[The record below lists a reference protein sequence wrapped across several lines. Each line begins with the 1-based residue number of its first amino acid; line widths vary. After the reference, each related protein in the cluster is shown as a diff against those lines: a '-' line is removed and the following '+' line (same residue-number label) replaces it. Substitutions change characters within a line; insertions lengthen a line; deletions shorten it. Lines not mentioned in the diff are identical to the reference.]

1 MKSCWPGAVH
11 SPFASA
17 VFLSVVR
24 LRALTPNCNSL
35 HCALTA
41 VSLSPFLHH
50 FSPHLT
56 LSSALLFLFLR
67 GGSVCLVSI
76 PIEHISFPFLQLLCT
91 VHCVLTVL
99 CATHPIGCS
108 VPLLPVLSSLSPS
121 GHLHSLTHSLTA
133 ANLGPSSFTAPLLL
147 HLLQLHLHLQLQ
159 LHLHLQLQL
168 HLHLHLSVHRAL
180 PRCC

>member
-17 VFLSVVR
+17 VFLCRQTPCVDSK
-24 LRALTPNCNSL
+24 LQLSPLCTDSCLSLSAISPPFLTSL
-35 HCALTA
+35 DSL
-41 VSLSPFLHH
+41 SLSPLC
-50 FSPHLT
+50 SC
-56 LSSALLFLFLR
+56 ALLFLFLR

-91 VHCVLTVL
+91 VYCVLAVL

-108 VPLLPVLSSLSPS
+108 VPLLPVLSSLPVATCT
-121 GHLHSLTHSLTA
+121 HSLTHSLTA
-133 ANLGPSSFTAPLLL
+133 ANLGPSSFTAPLF
-147 HLLQLHLHLQLQ
+147 
-159 LHLHLQLQL
+159 
-168 HLHLHLSVHRAL
+168 SSCTYTCTAL